1 MMVAASGSDPSFS
14 KRRRTRENG
23 YCLRTTHTKK
33 LTYTSV
39 VTEVQIRDGAE
50 RLRRIDHWYGGVIQG
65 ENHHLIE
72 MIAGDA
78 TVDYPTNELVDR
90 KQDRMVFWKNG
101 CTPKQHNAPKA
112 VASVSEEGQP

>member
-1 MMVAASGSDPSFS
+1 M
-14 KRRRTRENG
+14 
-23 YCLRTTHTKK
+23 
-33 LTYTSV
+33 

-78 TVDYPTNELVDR
+78 TVDYPTNELVDL
-90 KQDRMVFWKNG
+90 KKDRMVF
-101 CTPKQHNAPKA
+101 
-112 VASVSEEGQP
+112 